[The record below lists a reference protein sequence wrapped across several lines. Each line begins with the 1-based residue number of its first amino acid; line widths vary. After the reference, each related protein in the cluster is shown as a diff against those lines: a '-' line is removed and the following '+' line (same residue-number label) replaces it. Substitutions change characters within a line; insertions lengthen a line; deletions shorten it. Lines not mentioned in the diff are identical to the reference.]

1 MEKLKW
7 IVEQTIVQINT
18 GMYNP
23 LHDPLPAFPEIWNDS
38 YDFEDWEYYQ

>member
-7 IVEQTIVQINT
+7 IVEQTIVQLNS

-23 LHDPLPAFPEIWNDS
+23 LPTFPEIWHDS
-38 YDFEDWEYYQ
+38 YDFEDWQYYQ